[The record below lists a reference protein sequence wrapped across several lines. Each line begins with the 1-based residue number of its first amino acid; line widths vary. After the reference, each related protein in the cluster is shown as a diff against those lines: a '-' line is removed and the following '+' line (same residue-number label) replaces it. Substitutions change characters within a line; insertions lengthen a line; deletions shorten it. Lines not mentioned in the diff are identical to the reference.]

1 MCESHEQ
8 LVSLGF
14 TEQLFPAGTHICQIF
29 NDDEERDRSLSQFL
43 ASGIADGEHVS
54 CYTCSHNTA
63 SITSNLSALGIS
75 MQECIDAGQ
84 LVMMNTEEAYFSDNE
99 FNPERMLD
107 FMSNHWKNSLS
118 SGYSKVRVIG
128 EMSPTIQCIKGGDR
142 LTEYECRITIM
153 LRDNKI
159 TCICQYDARKFDGAT
174 IMDILLVHPM
184 MIVRGQ
190 VVQNPFFVPPEEFL
204 EKLKRQQA
212 AV

>member
-1 MCESHEQ
+1 ML
-8 LVSLGF
+8 LVF
-14 TEQLFPAGTHICQIF
+14 
-29 NDDEERDRSLSQFL
+29 
-43 ASGIADGEHVS
+43 GIMG
-54 CYTCSHNTA
+54 N
-63 SITSNLSALGIS
+63 
-75 MQECIDAGQ
+75 
-84 LVMMNTEEAYFSDNE
+84 LVMLVLFKYTPYFHYMAE
-99 FNPERMLD
+99 I

-128 EMSPTIQCIKGGDR
+128 EMSPTIQCIKGGYR